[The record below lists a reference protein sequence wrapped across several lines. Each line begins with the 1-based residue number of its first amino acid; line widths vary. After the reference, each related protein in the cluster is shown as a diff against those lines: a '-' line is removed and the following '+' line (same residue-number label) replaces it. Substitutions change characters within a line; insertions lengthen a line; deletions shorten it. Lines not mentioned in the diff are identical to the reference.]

1 LTEQFCRIF
10 KDYSGV
16 SSLEFLMVPEE
27 SIHCCTVEPTAV
39 LLTLSLIDAFLR
51 RHTTLQNTLHILL

>member
-1 LTEQFCRIF
+1 
-10 KDYSGV
+10 V